1 MFESEF
7 TDLVIHGKVT
17 GYLVV
22 SNGLVEVVT
31 SIQNGQSASY
41 VQIEIED
48 VLKGTL
54 NKTVVNIPRGSG
66 FDCNRDL
73 SNLPIGS
80 QWIIALKEMQVSFCG
95 ETLLMVDT
103 SRVIHSNHIDNF
115 TAKKQQ
121 MKLAEL
127 YQLLAIP
134 NPSFKWDNGSTLKR

>member
-17 GYLVV
+17 GYLVI

-31 SIQNGQSASY
+31 SVKSGQSASY

-48 VLKGTL
+48 VLKGAL

-73 SNLPIGS
+73 TNLPIGS

-95 ETLLMVDT
+95 ETLLRVDA
-103 SRVIHSNHIDNF
+103 SKVIHSNHIDNF
-115 TAKKQQ
+115 TAEKQQ
-121 MKLAEL
+121 MSLAKL

-134 NPSFKWDNGSTLKR
+134 SASYNRGVDLP